1 MFLLK
6 KPFEA
11 QVSQFIASQ
20 RGLSFSYAEVGASRH
35 GDVARVEGYT
45 VDHNRIKLG
54 VGQSIFTHAVDALRK
69 WKHFDLGWVRIVP
82 PDAPVEVG
90 ATVAVLAKLFALWSL
105 NACRIVY
112 LIDEDGPAMSA
123 NNGVTVKRFGF
134 AYGTLREHAERGE
147 ERFMIEWQGTDDS
160 VWYDILAF
168 SRPNL
173 LAKLGYPLTRRL
185 QKKFARDSLAAMV
198 KAVSE

>member
-6 KPFEA
+6 EPSEA
-11 QVSQFIASQ
+11 QIRHFISSQ
-20 RGLSFSYAEVGASRH
+20 RGQSFSYAEVGASRH
-35 GDVARVEGYT
+35 GDVERVEGYT

-54 VGQSIFTHAVDALRK
+54 VGQNTFTHAVAALRQ
-69 WKHFDLGWVRIVP
+69 WKHFDLGWVLIAP
-82 PDAPVEVG
+82 PDTTIEVG
-90 ATVAVLAKLFALWSL
+90 VTVAVLARPFAFWSL

-112 LIDEDGPAMSA
+112 VIDEDAPAMSA
-123 NNGVTVKRFGF
+123 DNGTTVKRFGF
-134 AYGTLREHAERGE
+134 AYGTLRDHAERGE
-147 ERFMIEWQGTDDS
+147 ERFTIEWQDDDS
-160 VWYDILAF
+160 IWYDILAF

-198 KAVSE
+198 KAVRE